1 MWLAA
6 QHIAVRWRGG
16 GVWVDL
22 REWLAREGYDEK
34 MGARPMQRL
43 IQEKIKRQ
51 LAEDLLF
58 GDLVSGGTVHV
69 GIEENDLS
77 IKVLSATEA

>member
-1 MWLAA
+1 
-6 QHIAVRWRGG
+6 
-16 GVWVDL
+16 
-22 REWLAREGYDEK
+22 

-58 GDLVSGGTVHV
+58 GDLASGGTVHV
-69 GIEENDLS
+69 TIEDDDLS
-77 IKVLSATEA
+77 IKILTGAEA

>member
-1 MWLAA
+1 
-6 QHIAVRWRGG
+6 
-16 GVWVDL
+16 VDEEA
-22 REWLAREGYDEK
+22 RAWLAREGYDEK

-58 GDLVSGGTVHV
+58 GDLASGGTVRV
-69 GIEENDLS
+69 SIEDNDLS
-77 IKVLSATEA
+77 INILTGAEA

>member
-1 MWLAA
+1 MDEEARA
-6 QHIAVRWRGG
+6 
-16 GVWVDL
+16 
-22 REWLAREGYDEK
+22 WLAREGYDEK

-58 GDLVSGGTVHV
+58 GDLASGGTVRV
-69 GIEENDLS
+69 SIEDNDLS
-77 IKVLSATEA
+77 INILTGAEA